1 MKTMAAIL
9 EAQGAPLVVAEVTL
23 PDDLA
28 YGQARVRV
36 LMSGICGS
44 QLGEIDGVKGPDR
57 FLPHLLGH
65 EGFGVVE
72 ATGPGVTRVK
82 SGDHVVLHWRKGP
95 GIEAP
100 VPSYRQGDRAVNA
113 GSVTTFNERA
123 IVSENRMT
131 VVAADTPP
139 ALAALLGC
147 ALTTGFGVVARD
159 AALQFGE
166 SIVVFGAGSVGQSVV
181 IGARLASAWPLIVVD
196 TIARKLELA
205 RAFGATHRIDAS
217 TQDVAAELRLILGSQ
232 GADVVVETTGR
243 VSVIEVAYEATS
255 RAGRTVLVGVPAVG
269 AQARLHTL
277 RLHFEQRLLGSHGGG
292 TEPGRDIPRYLAMA
306 KRGAFDA
313 LPMVDHVCALVD
325 VNEAIAE
332 LRAGRATKC
341 MIDMRASTTTT

>member
-9 EAQGAPLVVAEVTL
+9 EAQGAPLVVTEVEL

-28 YGQARVRV
+28 WGQVRVRV

-44 QLGEIDGVKGPDR
+44 QLGEIDGVKGPDK

-72 ATGPGVTRVK
+72 AAGPGVTLVK
-82 SGDHVVLHWRKGP
+82 AGEHVVLHWRKGA

-100 VPSYRQGDRAVNA
+100 VPRYLWGQRALNA

-123 IVSENRMT
+123 IISENRMT

-147 ALTTGFGVVARD
+147 ALTTGFGVVSRD
-159 AALQFGE
+159 AALRFGE

-181 IGARLASAWPLIVVD
+181 LGARLASAWPIVVVD
-196 TIARKLELA
+196 TVARKLELA
-205 RAFGATHRIDAS
+205 RAFGASHVVDAS
-217 TQDVAAELRLILGSQ
+217 QQDVPAELRAILGTG
-232 GADVVVETTGR
+232 GADVVVESTGR
-243 VSVIEVAYEATS
+243 VLVIELAYEATS
-255 RAGRTVLVGVPAVG
+255 RSGRTVLVGVPPVG
-269 AQARLHTL
+269 EKARLHTL
-277 RLHFEQRLLGSHGGG
+277 RLHFEQTLVGSHGGG
-292 TEPGRDIPRYLAMA
+292 TEPARDIPRYLAMS

-313 LPMVDHVCALVD
+313 LPMVDRVCSLVD
-325 VNEAIAE
+325 VNAGIAE
-332 LRAGRATKC
+332 LRAGRATKV
-341 MIDMRASTTTT
+341 MIDMRTATS